1 MTYVWRG
8 KDRDALATA
17 DRPRAATSNMKAAI
31 VPVDRIQFHNHNVRR
46 DLGDLRE
53 LADSIRRHGVVTPIV
68 LERRGETFRIRD
80 GHRRVAAAQIAGL
93 SRIPAFVHGEALE
106 DADWVVN
113 SIQANHQRRGLN
125 KAERRDTIERLR
137 NDGLTWE
144 EIAEEFGAS
153 LATVQRWAKHDTEP
167 ASTAPKALSPVIGRK
182 RIQTLL
188 DELRGQLD
196 TLTAADVIDR
206 VDALTN
212 TPAEARQ

>member
-93 SRIPAFVHGEALE
+93 SRIPAFVHGEAL
-106 DADWVVN
+106 DVFQIVVVEVVVQVLFVE
-113 SIQANHQRRGLN
+113 QAGTVLVVAV
-125 KAERRDTIERLR
+125 AEVAVE
-137 NDGLTWE
+137 
-144 EIAEEFGAS
+144 GAA
-153 LATVQRWAKHDTEP
+153 ATA
-167 ASTAPKALSPVIGRK
+167 G
-182 RIQTLL
+182 
-188 DELRGQLD
+188 
-196 TLTAADVIDR
+196 
-206 VDALTN
+206 
-212 TPAEARQ
+212 